1 MPRINIILP
10 RSVGAVVVAAS
21 SAPDKLT
28 NLDDL
33 IECQIHE

>member
-28 NLDDL
+28 NLDL